1 MTNGGRT
8 QMCGKRV
15 PDDWICSVEASPA
28 ELSPG
33 TRNKHAATFS
43 RKEMCST
50 GDVGDQHADVFEI

>member
-1 MTNGGRT
+1 
-8 QMCGKRV
+8 MCGKRV